1 MGFIVNIIAHFVRLL
16 VIAIAHII
24 FRIRVKG
31 IKNIPTQGGALI
43 IANHVSFLDTFVICA
58 VVPRMVGFVMLSAV
72 YHNPLLKWLF
82 KHVNM
87 VPVSGGKSKE
97 DLESFNKRCQE
108 IINKGNMICI
118 FAEGQISRNGQLLG
132 FKKGLEHI
140 AKGISAPIIPIQIDG
155 LIGTPLSHDIARKG
169 TVGFNLN
176 ALRRIVRVRVGNTLE
191 PSTTAYQ
198 VRNVIKE
205 LEVENFEGRYEE
217 NFTLTKRARKVWKK
231 AHKRSWCRK
240 PLKPMKKKMQFM
252 EYALY
257 HHVAGAETIG
267 VALPYSE
274 DTIILY
280 WSLARLG
287 KKVFVLN
294 NDQLSAKDVQL
305 PSVIIAENAQ
315 EVSGSKVIT
324 WDDIN
329 DVSKEVPDY
338 QPARSSQKNNVLAHF
353 LSGNKVIGFTH
364 GNFLAY
370 WQSVSRLFELDR
382 TKYIATD
389 FDLSHPLGYFMLVWL
404 PLLTR
409 VSVHPDVLVHKT
421 NTIVGSRDFI
431 NSNASHAISFVLSFG
446 TGVEGMF
453 DPNVSVFEGLG
464 VGIEFPLVAV
474 NSKDFEGKGLD
485 GRTLIQSGTVK
496 NSIGRVLPGAAI
508 RVVDSDGESL
518 GPSEIGEF
526 EVMGSHFPHSGWKA
540 LGIRG
545 FKNSDGFLF
554 LA

>member
-1 MGFIVNIIAHFVRLL
+1 MRFVIHIIAQFVRLI

-24 FRIRVKG
+24 FRIKVKG
-31 IKNIPTQGGALI
+31 TKNVPTQGGALV

-58 VVPRMVGFVMLSAV
+58 VMPRMVGFVMLSAV
-72 YHNPLLKWLF
+72 YHNPLLNWLF

-97 DLESFNKRCQE
+97 DLENFNRRCQE
-108 IINKGNMICI
+108 IINEGNIVCI

-140 AKGISAPIIPIQIDG
+140 AKGISSPIIPVQIDG

-169 TVGFNLN
+169 TIGFHFN
-176 ALRRIVRVRVGNTLE
+176 ALRRKVRVRIGDALE

-205 LEVENFEGRYEE
+205 LEVENFEGRYETD
-217 NFTLTKRARKVWKK
+217 FTLTKRARKVWKK
-231 AHKRSWCRK
+231 AKKRSWCGRS
-240 PLKPMKKKMQFM
+240 LKPMKRKMHHM

-257 HHVAGAETIG
+257 QHVAHTETIG
-267 VALPYSE
+267 VSLPYSE
-274 DTIILY
+274 DTVILF
-280 WSLARLG
+280 WALARLG

-294 NDQLSAKDVQL
+294 EQQLNAKDVQL
-305 PSVIIAENAQ
+305 PQVIIAENTQGIA
-315 EVSGSKVIT
+315 GSRVVT

-329 DVSKEVPDY
+329 DVGDNVPDY
-338 QPARSSQKNNVLAHF
+338 KPAKLAQKSNVLAQF
-353 LSGNKVIGFTH
+353 VSGNKIIGYTH

-382 TKYIATD
+382 TKQIATD

-409 VSVHPDVLVHKT
+409 VSVHPDMLIHKT
-421 NTIVGSRDFI
+421 NTIVGSKDFI
-431 NSNASHAISFVLSFG
+431 NNNATSGISFILSFG
-446 TGVEGMF
+446 TGVEGKF
-453 DPNVSVFEGLG
+453 DPNVKIFEGLG
-464 VGIEFPLVAV
+464 VGVEFPLVAV

-485 GRTLIQSGTVK
+485 GRVLVQSG
-496 NSIGRVLPGAAI
+496 SIKDSVGRVLPGAAI
-508 RVVDSDGESL
+508 RVVDSEGESL
-518 GPSEIGEF
+518 GPNEVGDF
-526 EVMGSHFPHSGWKA
+526 EVMGSHFPHAGWKPI
-540 LGIRG
+540 GIRG
-545 FKNSDGFLF
+545 YKNSDGFLF
-554 LA
+554 LD